1 MRTAHQSRHLTRV
14 VPSLLLIGATA
25 VGLMAADPTITAYTT
40 ASLTAPTNPGTVG
53 ATATPTLVFQW
64 PVAIS
69 GFDPVTKLA
78 SSDDLVLQ
86 VHHLSGAAPTAVTIA
101 KANVNFVSSTKLIMT
116 TTGSMVAGDTL
127 KVLIP
132 AASHFEYTGNPTANT
147 GTFTTS
153 VATTGIA
160 RTNATTATVTVADS
174 TLFPVGSYVTITD
187 ANFEQFN
194 GIKKVVAQPL
204 GTTFTFALAS
214 DPGAGVTAPS
224 GKVNVPT
231 TIYTMGGT
239 TNSAE
244 ILSQLAIVTPSDD
257 SQTTDRRPVVA
268 ATADVSL
275 ADKTI
280 LTSLGAAGSATA
292 VAAGAA
298 PNATSIASSSSVS
311 STPTITFTFASPAVT
326 PHFQVG
332 DVITVANTSGN
343 FGATVPTVIGT
354 FVVTVASSTTVGFVA
369 SGVTDFTGVTAST
382 VTITAVNK
390 FAATD
395 LYTMELYDTNVAG
408 SPVTT
413 LVGTTTFP
421 RGTGVQTVQVRPTA
435 DLAVGLHRYTVK
447 VLDPVGHYVQFGD
460 YAGDGGD
467 NAVSAAVD
475 QVVWDAPTV
484 AVPTLVNGNYN
495 YSLTSALAI
504 SGAKFGVV
512 DTSVGPVGSNITVTV
527 DGQAVSVLQD
537 ATPTSLTA
545 LNTGWYALIPTS
557 IIGTQ
562 GTHNVVVT
570 QLASTAGS
578 LAAVP
583 HAHFAVQPSI
593 TTAFTIN
600 NSTLDTTAPDQPV
613 ISSPL
618 DGDTISAIQPAL
630 SGRAEP
636 GSTVTVQYSSDN
648 VTFTSLSTTVTAN
661 ATTGVWSYS
670 AANWISSSGSPSLT
684 APGTYYLRIIATDA
698 AGNVSPQS
706 SVVSVILPTD
716 DVNVS
721 LTATGATGRTGVPG
735 IADGDWTNLTT
746 IPVRV
751 TITQRDG
758 STHPMPDNGTL
769 TATDFTVT
777 GGTLAAKTAVTAA
790 TGLAVASNVATMTV
804 ATGTGVTGA
813 AGGFVAGD
821 LITVTGSSLSY
832 ANGTFAITGGSTT
845 TITYAATGA
854 DATTTTAA
862 TATGASVFVLTPS
875 ATPVTVTLPA
885 SKFTSTISGTAY
897 DNKAASYTLYWDK
910 VAPTFTPTI
919 VATGGTSA
927 TILNANAAPNLIL
940 TFNEAVNFATLDTSK
955 IHVTVVGTTVA
966 SYGAGSIDA
975 TKKIVTIPINL
986 TAPTSATSMSL
997 TSPSSLTAGIEAAV
1011 IADFGGNSTAAST
1024 LTVAAKTFDNTAP
1037 TAPVITSTIS
1047 SANATKTSPI
1057 PFTITFPE
1065 SVVWDGN
1072 GLTVVNGVAG
1082 AVTGTGA
1089 IYTVNVTPGEGIV
1102 KIALIAST
1110 YKDLAG
1116 NSSGSITTSYVTRTY
1131 DSTAPRIVNLASTA
1145 SATTKLSDIP
1155 FTVSFSEAVSGLTTA
1170 KFTSENCDVL
1180 LPSGVAGALTGPA
1193 PFYSL
1198 IARIK
1203 PAKIGL
1209 SGVKARV
1216 ILPAGAVTDGATNT
1230 SSSAGELVRTYDGL
1244 VPALNVS
1251 LTTPPTAI
1259 APVVTAN
1266 AGLLTW
1272 TLTYNKSVAAFDTT
1286 KVVVSGGTLVSATGA
1301 PGTTITMVIN
1311 YGNAKGAQ
1319 VGVTLLAGAAT
1330 DTAGNASATD
1340 STSLVYNDPDNG

>member
-147 GTFTTS
+147 GTFS
-153 VATTGIA
+153 SSLDATTFT
-160 RTNATTATVTVADS
+160 RVDATHSQCLMASTAGLS
-174 TLFPVGSYVTITD
+174 VGDYVTITG
-187 ANFEQFN
+187 ASVEAFN
-194 GIKKVVAQPL
+194 GIVKITSVSNNANINYLHVLDPL
-204 GTTFTFALAS
+204 A
-214 DPGAGVTAPS
+214 TATSAS
-224 GKVNVPT
+224 GKVNIPT
-231 TIYTMGGT
+231 AIYTMGGAT
-239 TNSAE
+239 ISTE

-275 ADKTI
+275 ADKT
-280 LTSLGAAGSATA
+280 LAMSVGAAG
-292 VAAGAA
+292 VAGAGA
-298 PNATSIASSSSVS
+298 N
-311 STPTITFTFASPAVT
+311 STVVTYAGGRLVFTFASPTVA

-332 DVITVANTSGN
+332 DVVTISGLAGNGALVAINSTPYVVAAATATTFEITVADPTVG
-343 FGATVPTVIGT
+343 GITLATV
-354 FVVTVASSTTVGFVA
+354 
-369 SGVTDFTGVTAST
+369 TA
-382 VTITAVNK
+382 TATNK

-395 LYTMELYDTNVAG
+395 LYEMELYDTNVAG

-413 LVGTTTFP
+413 KVGSTFFP

-447 VLDPVGHYVQFGD
+447 VKDPVGHYVQFGD
-460 YAGDGGD
+460 FTPAGTHD
-467 NAVSAAVD
+467 AVSTPVD

-484 AVPTLVNGNYN
+484 AVPTLVSGNYN

-504 SGAKFGVV
+504 SGAKFGVT

-570 QLASTAGS
+570 QKASTAGS
-578 LAAVP
+578 LVANP
-583 HAHFAVQPSI
+583 HANFAVQPSI
-593 TTAFTIN
+593 TTAFTID

-618 DGDTISAIQPAL
+618 DGDTIAAIQPAL

-636 GSTVTVQYSSDN
+636 GATVTVQYSSDN
-648 VTFTSLSTTVTAN
+648 ITFTSLSTTVTAN

-706 SVVSVILPTD
+706 SVVSVILPSD
-716 DVNVS
+716 DVNVA
-721 LTATGATGRTGVPG
+721 LTATGANGRTGVPN

-746 IPVRV
+746 IPIRA
-751 TITQRDG
+751 TITKRDAS
-758 STHPMPDNGTL
+758 STMPDTGTL
-769 TATDFTVT
+769 IASDFTVT
-777 GGTLAAKTAVTAA
+777 GGVLAAKTAVTAA